1 MMRQIM
7 LAGLLAG
14 LLTGAPLA
22 GPILTYAALAQS
34 PPASTTDV
42 TVLAAS
48 CATCHGPGLAGAIP
62 SLKGRR
68 SADIAAALKAFQS
81 GERPATI
88 MTRLSKGWSA
98 AEIDAL
104 AVKLGGMK

>member
-1 MMRQIM
+1 MRQIM
-7 LAGLLAG
+7 LAGLLVA
-14 LLTGAPLA
+14 APLGGA
-22 GPILTYAALAQS
+22 VLAQS

-48 CATCHGPGLAGAIP
+48 CATCHGRGLAGSGAIP

-88 MTRLSKGWSA
+88 MTRLSKGWSE

-104 AVKLGGMK
+104 AAKLGGMK

>member
-1 MMRQIM
+1 MRRMM
-7 LAGLLAG
+7 LAGLLVA
-14 LLTGAPLA
+14 TPL
-22 GPILTYAALAQS
+22 GGVALAQT
-34 PPASTTDV
+34 PPAPSTDV

-48 CATCHGPGLAGAIP
+48 CATCHGPGLAGSGAVP

-68 SADIAAALKAFQS
+68 SADIATALKAFQS

-104 AVKLGGMK
+104 AAKLGGAK

>member
-1 MMRQIM
+1 MRQMM
-7 LAGLLAG
+7 LAGLLVA
-14 LLTGAPLA
+14 APLG
-22 GPILTYAALAQS
+22 GPIFVPSALAQ
-34 PPASTTDV
+34 TVDV

-48 CATCHGPGLAGAIP
+48 CATCHGPGLAGSGAVP

-68 SADIAAALKAFQS
+68 SADIATALKAFQS

-88 MTRLSKGWSA
+88 MTRLSKGWSG

-104 AVKLGGMK
+104 AAKLEGAK

>member
-1 MMRQIM
+1 MRRWM
-7 LAGLLAG
+7 
-14 LLTGAPLA
+14 LTGL
-22 GPILTYAALAQS
+22 IVAATL
-34 PPASTTDV
+34 PASARAQAVDV

-48 CATCHGPGLAGAIP
+48 CATCHGPALRGSGAIP
-62 SLKGRR
+62 SIRGRR
-68 SADIAAALKAFQS
+68 AADLASALHAFQS

-104 AVKLGGMK
+104 AAKLGSAP

>member
-1 MMRQIM
+1 MRQMM
-7 LAGLLAG
+7 LAGLLVAAALG
-14 LLTGAPLA
+14 
-22 GPILTYAALAQS
+22 GPIFVPSAFAQ
-34 PPASTTDV
+34 TVDV

-48 CATCHGPGLAGAIP
+48 CATCHGPGLAGSGAIP

-68 SADIAAALKAFQS
+68 GADIATALKAFQS

-88 MTRLSKGWSA
+88 MTRLSKGWSD

-104 AVKLGGMK
+104 AAKLGGAK

>member
-1 MMRQIM
+1 MRRWM
-7 LAGLLAG
+7 LAGLLV
-14 LLTGAPLA
+14 GAAFPGA
-22 GPILTYAALAQS
+22 VAAQ
-34 PPASTTDV
+34 TVDV

-48 CATCHGPGLAGAIP
+48 CATCHGPGLGGSGAVP
-62 SLKGRR
+62 SIKGRR
-68 SADIAAALKAFQS
+68 SADLASAMRAFQS

-104 AVKLGGMK
+104 AAKLGEAN

>member
-1 MMRQIM
+1 MRQMM
-7 LAGLLAG
+7 LAGLLVA
-14 LLTGAPLA
+14 APL
-22 GPILTYAALAQS
+22 GGAALAQS
-34 PPASTTDV
+34 AAAQSTDV

-48 CATCHGPGLAGAIP
+48 CATCHGPGLAGSGAVP

-68 SADIAAALKAFQS
+68 SADIATALKAFQS

-104 AVKLGGMK
+104 AVKLGGAK

>member
-1 MMRQIM
+1 MRQIV
-7 LAGLLAG
+7 LAGLLVA
-14 LLTGAPLA
+14 API
-22 GPILTYAALAQS
+22 GGIALAQS
-34 PPASTTDV
+34 PPASATDV

-48 CATCHGPGLAGAIP
+48 CATCHGPGLAGSGAVP

-104 AVKLGGMK
+104 AAKLGGAK

>member
-1 MMRQIM
+1 MRQMIM
-7 LAGLLAG
+7 AGLLVA
-14 LLTGAPLA
+14 APL
-22 GPILTYAALAQS
+22 GGVALAQT
-34 PPASTTDV
+34 PPAPSTDV

-48 CATCHGPGLAGAIP
+48 CATCHGPGLAGSGAVP

-68 SADIAAALKAFQS
+68 SADIATALKTFQS
-81 GERPATI
+81 GERPSTI

-104 AVKLGGMK
+104 AVKLGGTK

>member
-1 MMRQIM
+1 MMRQIL
-7 LAGLLAG
+7 LAGLLAASPLG
-14 LLTGAPLA
+14 GPLLSQSAF
-22 GPILTYAALAQS
+22 AQS
-34 PPASTTDV
+34 VDV
-42 TVLAAS
+42 TVLATS
-48 CATCHGPGLAGAIP
+48 CATCHGPALEGAGAIP

-68 SADIAAALKAFQS
+68 SADLAAAMKAFQS

-104 AVKLGGMK
+104 AVKLGEAK